1 LVSNAKGELYRIPQ
15 VEESLETAEGKPKTD
30 LLNELA
36 ALVLQGDRQRSEN
49 ISFQALQ
56 LSEAIGY
63 RLGRAAALFGLGE
76 AARLNGDYHLALE
89 RYSSALAAFN
99 LLDDTIQVGRC
110 YRRLGDVQ
118 FYVNNL
124 NLSLKHYLR
133 ALSIFEEAAESKGL
147 SVARLNC
154 GHLMATIGN
163 VLKDSGD
170 LESSLDY
177 YNRCHSIYVREGFSV
192 GIPGILYNIGDIFQ
206 SQGNMDQA
214 FGMYS
219 KALEEAE
226 QTDDNYLASMALSSI
241 GSVYMARD
249 ELEIA
254 AAHFMKSIALAEKL
268 GRKRGILSATVRLTQ
283 LNRMQ
288 GNLKQALAFSRTGEK
303 LAAELD
309 DKKDFADILRE
320 RALIYK
326 GMRKY
331 KLAFETSL
339 AFQALREKFLSEKRI
354 HELDILRVRYET
366 EAKELEIGQLKK
378 ERTVQRRMTTGA
390 LTGLLFA
397 GISLVLAVRNVRFRT
412 RVNRKLA
419 NAYSRVAKL
428 SQIDTLTGLANR
440 RAMME
445 NIKSEQARSSRTG
458 RNFGLIMADIDRF
471 KLVNDLYGH
480 TCGDEVLVEVSIR
493 LQTAFREQDI
503 ISRWGGEEFLILLP
517 ETSLRGAAGVAEKT
531 RTLMADTPVLWNG
544 KSLNITLT
552 FGVSE
557 GGSVPI
563 DEAVQMADKALYKG
577 KRNGRNRVESQLSNT
592 HR

>member
-1 LVSNAKGELYRIPQ
+1 MVLNAGKELHRISQ
-15 VEESLETAEGKPKTD
+15 VEELLETAEGVLKVD

-36 ALVLQGDRQRSEN
+36 ALVLQGNRERSEN

-56 LSEAIGY
+56 LSEASGY
-63 RLGRAAALFGLGE
+63 LSGRAAALFGLGE
-76 AARLNGDYHLALE
+76 VARLNGDYHHSLE
-89 RYSSALAAFN
+89 NYSSALAAFGSSG
-99 LLDDTIQVGRC
+99 DPIQVGRC

-124 NLSLKHYLR
+124 SLSLKHYLS
-133 ALSIFEEAAESKGL
+133 ALSIFEDAAENNGS
-147 SVARLNC
+147 SVAKLNC

-177 YNRCHSIYVREGFSV
+177 YNRCQSIYMREGFTV
-192 GIPGILYNIGDIFQ
+192 GMPGILYNIGDIFQ
-206 SQGNMDQA
+206 CQGSMDQA
-214 FGMYS
+214 LGMFS
-219 KALEEAE
+219 RALEEAE
-226 QTDDNYLASMALSSI
+226 QTEDNYLASLALSSI

-249 ELEIA
+249 DLEIA
-254 AAHFMKSIALAEKL
+254 AAHFKKSIVLAEKL
-268 GRKRGILSATVRLTQ
+268 GRKRGILSVTLKLTQ

-288 GNLKQALAFSRTGEK
+288 GDLKQALAFSRTGEK
-303 LAAELD
+303 LAAELE
-309 DKKDFADILRE
+309 DKKDLADIFRE

-354 HELDILRVRYET
+354 HELDILRIRYET
-366 EAKELEIGQLKK
+366 EAKELEIGRLKS

-397 GISLVLAVRNVRFRT
+397 GVSLVLAIRNVRFRIKA
-412 RVNRKLA
+412 NRELA
-419 NAYSRVAKL
+419 SAYSQAEKL
-428 SQIDTLTGLANR
+428 SQIDSLTGLANR

-445 NIKSEQARSSRTG
+445 SLNSEQARSARTG
-458 RNFGLIMADIDRF
+458 RSFSLIMADIDKF
-471 KLVNDLYGH
+471 KQVNDRYGH
-480 TCGDEVLVEVSIR
+480 ACGDEVLVKISKK
-493 LQTAFREQDI
+493 LQEAFRKQDM

-517 ETSLRGAAGVAEKT
+517 ETFHQDAVRVAEKT
-531 RTLMADTPVLWNG
+531 RVFMAETPVLWKG
-544 KSLNITLT
+544 RSLSITLT

-557 GGSVPI
+557 GGGIPV
-563 DEAVQMADKALYKG
+563 DDAVRMADKALYKG
-577 KRNGRNRVESQLSNT
+577 KRNGRNRVEFQLTNT
-592 HR
+592 TG